1 MNKYLIKMIILD
13 NFVHNI
19 TNYLIRLVIIVI
31 QIKPVTDLKDDYD
44 SMEKTVLEQG
54 QTVYLTKNGYGAV
67 VMLSLENYSK
77 LVDVPNAVLSDVDNT
92 KKSSHIEII
101 SKPKKLSSEEDD

>member
-13 NFVHNI
+13 DFVHNI

-31 QIKPVTDLKDDYD
+31 QIKPITDLKDDYD

-67 VMLSLENYSK
+67 VMLSLENYYK
-77 LVDVPNAVLSDVDNT
+77 LVDVTNA
-92 KKSSHIEII
+92 
-101 SKPKKLSSEEDD
+101 

>member
-13 NFVHNI
+13 DFVHNI

-31 QIKPVTDLKDDYD
+31 QIKPITDLKDDYD
-44 SMEKTVLEQG
+44 SIQKTILEQE
-54 QTVYLTKNGYGAV
+54 QTVYLTKNGFGTV

-101 SKPKKLSSEEDD
+101 SKPKKVSSEEDD